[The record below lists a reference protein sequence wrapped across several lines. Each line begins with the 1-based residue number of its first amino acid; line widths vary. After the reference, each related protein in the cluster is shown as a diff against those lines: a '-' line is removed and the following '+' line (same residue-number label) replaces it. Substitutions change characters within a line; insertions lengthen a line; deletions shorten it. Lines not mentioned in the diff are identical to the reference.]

1 MNEKIPLRALADR
14 VAETTGRSSSDMETL
29 IKRLFELIAEGLHEG
44 RKVEVKGLGT
54 FSLSD
59 NPADPVEFCPAAAWA
74 ERVNAPFAMFEP
86 EELAEEAT
94 ESDFDDIRP
103 ETPAAVQAREEDTPL
118 HADAMTDDS
127 PEDEPQPQAA
137 AETDIVAEEVVAA
150 CDLTPVMH
158 EEAPAADAVNEEK
171 EQITAEQDIIA
182 EMEAE
187 SAPISAEATETAE
200 PAEIEDDHIEDN
212 HEEPMTSASDDAPAA
227 DNGFGKGFIVGLIVG
242 LAIGVLALCC
252 YVMYFVHTSDPTQ
265 ATETELVEDSTVITE

>member
-44 RKVEVKGLGT
+44 RRVEVKGLGT

-127 PEDEPQPQAA
+127 PEVEPQPQAA

-158 EEAPAADAVNEEK
+158 EEAPAADAVNEE
-171 EQITAEQDIIA
+171 TAGPDIID
-182 EMEAE
+182 ETEAE
-187 SAPISAEATETAE
+187 SAPISVEATETAE

-212 HEEPMTSASDDAPAA
+212 HEEPMTSASDAAPAA

-265 ATETELVEDSTVITE
+265 ATETELVEDSPVIAE

>member
-103 ETPAAVQAREEDTPL
+103 ETPAAVQSREEDTPL
-118 HADAMTDDS
+118 HADAITDNL
-127 PEDEPQPQAA
+127 PEEEPQPQAA
-137 AETDIVAEEVVAA
+137 AETDIVAEEVIAD

-158 EEAPAADAVNEEK
+158 EEAPAADAVNEE
-171 EQITAEQDIIA
+171 TAEPDIIA
-182 EMEAE
+182 ETEAE
-187 SAPISAEATETAE
+187 SAPISVEATETAE

-212 HEEPMTSASDDAPAA
+212 HEEPMTSASDAAPAA

-265 ATETELVEDSTVITE
+265 ATETELVKDSPVIAE